1 MTMRRFEIAILG
13 LMFLLALA
21 MPVYAA
27 GNDNVSKIIC
37 NGEGKT
43 TAAPDVVTITLGVET
58 RNVSASVAAAEN
70 AKLMNSTINALLS
83 AGLKKNDI
91 QTSHYSLTTQTEE
104 NPVTAAD
111 AAKNR
116 TPPEFVATNQVTA
129 KMNVTEN
136 IGKVLDAATAAG
148 SNNIVGI
155 SFDLKDPKPQMD
167 KALANAV
174 NDSRRKA
181 EIMAMAAGVKLGK
194 ILELSEGYGYT
205 SSNAP
210 RAAFSLAA
218 APTPVLPGEMEIT
231 ASVTVTYEIT
241 KLA

>member
-1 MTMRRFEIAILG
+1 MRRFEIAILG

-21 MPVYAA
+21 LPAQAA

-43 TAAPDVVTITLGVET
+43 TAAPDIVTITLGVET
-58 RNVSASVAAAEN
+58 RNVSASAAAAEN
-70 AKLMNSTINALLS
+70 TKLMNSTINALLS
-83 AGLKKNDI
+83 AGLNKKDI
-91 QTSHYSLTTQTEE
+91 QTSQYSLTTQPED
-104 NPVTAAD
+104 NPVPASAT
-111 AAKNR
+111 KNK
-116 TPPEFVATNQVTA
+116 TPPVFVATNQVTA

-148 SNNIVGI
+148 SNSVMGI
-155 SFDLKDPKPQMD
+155 SFDLRDPKPQMD

-181 EIMAMAAGVKLGK
+181 EIMAATAGLKLGK

-210 RAAFSLAA
+210 RAAYSVAEA
-218 APTPVLPGEMEIT
+218 TTPVLPGEMEIT

-241 KLA
+241 K

>member
-1 MTMRRFEIAILG
+1 MRKFEIAILG

-21 MPVYAA
+21 IPVYAA

-91 QTSHYSLTTQTEE
+91 QTSHYSLTTQTED
-104 NPVTAAD
+104 NPVTTTGAT
-111 AAKNR
+111 KNK

-136 IGKVLDAATAAG
+136 IGKVLDAVTAAG

-155 SFDLKDPKPQMD
+155 SFDLRDPKPQMD

-181 EIMAMAAGVKLGK
+181 EIMAMAAGVKLGR

-231 ASVTVTYEIT
+231 ASVSVTYEIT

>member
-1 MTMRRFEIAILG
+1 MRRFEITIFG
-13 LMFLLALA
+13 LMLLLALA
-21 MPVYAA
+21 LPAQAA

-43 TAAPDVVTITLGVET
+43 TAAPDIVTITLGVET
-58 RNVSASVAAAEN
+58 RNVNASAAAAEN

-83 AGLKKNDI
+83 AGLNKKDI
-91 QTSHYSLTTQTEE
+91 QTSQYSLTTQPED
-104 NPVTAAD
+104 NPVPASAT
-111 AAKNR
+111 KNK
-116 TPPEFVATNQVTA
+116 TPPVFVATNQVTA
-129 KMNVTEN
+129 KMNVSED

-148 SNNIVGI
+148 SNSVMGI
-155 SFDLKDPKPQMD
+155 SFDLRDPKPQMD

-181 EIMAMAAGVKLGK
+181 EIMAGTAGVKLGK

-210 RAAFSLAA
+210 RAAYSVAEA
-218 APTPVLPGEMEIT
+218 TTPVLPGEMEIT

-241 KLA
+241 K

>member
-1 MTMRRFEIAILG
+1 MRRFEITILG
-13 LMFLLALA
+13 FMFLLALA
-21 MPVYAA
+21 IPVYAT

-43 TAAPDVVTITLGVET
+43 TAAPDIVTITLGVET
-58 RNVSASVAAAEN
+58 RNVSASAAAAEN

-83 AGLKKNDI
+83 AGLKKKDI

-104 NPVTAAD
+104 NAVPAGTE
-111 AAKNR
+111 KNK
-116 TPPEFVATNQVTA
+116 TPPEFVATNQVAA
-129 KMNVTEN
+129 KMNVSEN

-148 SNNIVGI
+148 SNSVMGI
-155 SFDLKDPKPQMD
+155 SFDLRDPKPQMD

-181 EIMAMAAGVKLGK
+181 EIMAATAGVKLGK
-194 ILELSEGYGYT
+194 ILELSEGYGFT

-210 RAAFSLAA
+210 RAAFSLSA

-241 KLA
+241 KSA

>member
-1 MTMRRFEIAILG
+1 MRRFEITIFG
-13 LMFLLALA
+13 LMLLLALA
-21 MPVYAA
+21 LPAQAA

-43 TAAPDVVTITLGVET
+43 TAAPDIVTITLGVET
-58 RNVSASVAAAEN
+58 RNVNASAAAAEN

-83 AGLKKNDI
+83 AGLNKKDI
-91 QTSHYSLTTQTEE
+91 QTSQYSLTTQPED
-104 NPVTAAD
+104 NPVPASAT
-111 AAKNR
+111 KNK
-116 TPPEFVATNQVTA
+116 TPPVFVATNQVTA

-148 SNNIVGI
+148 SNSVMGI
-155 SFDLKDPKPQMD
+155 SFDLRDPKPQMD

-181 EIMAMAAGVKLGK
+181 EIMAGTAGVKLGK

-210 RAAFSLAA
+210 RAAYSVAEA
-218 APTPVLPGEMEIT
+218 TTPVLPGEMEIT

-241 KLA
+241 K

>member
-1 MTMRRFEIAILG
+1 MRRFEITILG

-21 MPVYAA
+21 LPAQAA

-43 TAAPDVVTITLGVET
+43 TAAPDIVTITLGVET
-58 RNVSASVAAAEN
+58 RNVNASAAAAEN

-83 AGLKKNDI
+83 AGLNKKDI
-91 QTSHYSLTTQTEE
+91 QTSQYSLTTQPED
-104 NPVTAAD
+104 NPVPASAT
-111 AAKNR
+111 KNK
-116 TPPEFVATNQVTA
+116 TPPVFVATNQVTA

-148 SNNIVGI
+148 SNSVMGI
-155 SFDLKDPKPQMD
+155 SFDLRDPKPQMD

-181 EIMAMAAGVKLGK
+181 EIMAGTAGVKLGK

-210 RAAFSLAA
+210 RAAYSVAEA
-218 APTPVLPGEMEIT
+218 TTPVLPGEMEIT

-241 KLA
+241 K

>member
-1 MTMRRFEIAILG
+1 MRRFEIAILG
-13 LMFLLALA
+13 LMLLLALA
-21 MPVYAA
+21 LPAQA
-27 GNDNVSKIIC
+27 TGNDNVSKIIC

-43 TAAPDVVTITLGVET
+43 TAIPDIVTITLGVET

-70 AKLMNSTINALLS
+70 AKLMNGTINALLS
-83 AGLKKNDI
+83 AGLNKKDI
-91 QTSHYSLTTQTEE
+91 QTSHYSLTTQTED
-104 NPVTAAD
+104 NPVPTGEAT
-111 AAKNR
+111 KNK
-116 TPPEFVATNQVTA
+116 TPPVFVATNQVNA
-129 KMNVTEN
+129 KMNVSEN

-148 SNNIVGI
+148 SNNVMGI
-155 SFDLKDPKPQMD
+155 SFDLMDPKPQMD

-210 RAAFSLAA
+210 RAAFSLSAA
-218 APTPVLPGEMEIT
+218 STPVLPGEMEIT
-231 ASVTVTYEIT
+231 ASVTITYEIT
-241 KLA
+241 K

>member
-1 MTMRRFEIAILG
+1 MRRFEITILG
-13 LMFLLALA
+13 LVFLLALA
-21 MPVYAA
+21 LPAQAA
-27 GNDNVSKIIC
+27 GNDNMSKIIC

-58 RNVSASVAAAEN
+58 RNVSASAAASEN

-91 QTSHYSLTTQTEE
+91 QTSQYSLTTQTED
-104 NPVTAAD
+104 NSVPAVVT
-111 AAKNR
+111 KNK
-116 TPPEFVATNQVTA
+116 TPPVFVATNQVTA

-136 IGKVLDAATAAG
+136 IGKVLDAATTAG
-148 SNNIVGI
+148 SNSVMGI
-155 SFDLKDPKPQMD
+155 SFDLRNPKPQMD

-181 EIMAMAAGVKLGK
+181 EIMAATAGVKLGK

-210 RAAFSLAA
+210 RAAYSVAEA
-218 APTPVLPGEMEIT
+218 TTPVLPGEMVIT
-231 ASVTVTYEIT
+231 ASVTATYEIT
-241 KLA
+241 KPA

>member
-1 MTMRRFEIAILG
+1 MRRFEIAILG

-21 MPVYAA
+21 LPAQAA

-43 TAAPDVVTITLGVET
+43 TAAPDIVTITLGVET
-58 RNVSASVAAAEN
+58 RNVNASAAAAEN

-83 AGLKKNDI
+83 AGLNKKDI
-91 QTSHYSLTTQTEE
+91 QTSQYSLTTQPED
-104 NPVTAAD
+104 NPVPASAT
-111 AAKNR
+111 KNK
-116 TPPEFVATNQVTA
+116 TPPVFVATNQVTA

-148 SNNIVGI
+148 SNSVMGI
-155 SFDLKDPKPQMD
+155 SFDLRDPKPQMD

-181 EIMAMAAGVKLGK
+181 EIMAGTAGVKLGK

-210 RAAFSLAA
+210 RAAYSVAEA
-218 APTPVLPGEMEIT
+218 TTPVLPGEMEIT

-241 KLA
+241 K

>member
-1 MTMRRFEIAILG
+1 
-13 LMFLLALA
+13 MFLFLTLALPA
-21 MPVYAA
+21 QAA
-27 GNDNVSKIIC
+27 GSDNVSKIIC
-37 NGEGKT
+37 NGEGKA
-43 TAAPDVVTITLGVET
+43 TAAPDVITITLGVET
-58 RNVSASVAAAEN
+58 RNVSASAAAAEN

-83 AGLKKNDI
+83 AGLKKKDV
-91 QTSHYSLTTQTEE
+91 QTSHYSLTIQTEE
-104 NPVTAAD
+104 NPVPAG
-111 AAKNR
+111 AAKNN
-116 TPPEFVATNQVTA
+116 TPPQFVASNQVTA
-129 KMNVTEN
+129 RMNVSEN

-148 SNNIVGI
+148 SNNVMGI

-167 KALANAV
+167 KALAQAV

-210 RAAFSLAA
+210 RAAFSLSA

-231 ASVTVTYEIT
+231 SSVTVTYEIT
-241 KLA
+241 KQA

>member
-1 MTMRRFEIAILG
+1 MRRFEITILG

-21 MPVYAA
+21 LPAQAA

-43 TAAPDVVTITLGVET
+43 TAAPDIVTITLGVET
-58 RNVSASVAAAEN
+58 RNVSASAAASEN
-70 AKLMNSTINALLS
+70 AKLMNSTISALLS
-83 AGLKKNDI
+83 AGLKKKDI
-91 QTSHYSLTTQTEE
+91 QTSHYSLTTQTEDNSVPAGTE
-104 NPVTAAD
+104 
-111 AAKNR
+111 KNK

-136 IGKVLDAATAAG
+136 IGKVLDSANAAG
-148 SNNIVGI
+148 SNSVMGI
-155 SFDLKDPKPQMD
+155 SFDLRDPKPQMD

-210 RAAFSLAA
+210 RAAFSLSAA
-218 APTPVLPGEMEIT
+218 STPVLPGEMEIT

>member
-1 MTMRRFEIAILG
+1 MRRFEIAILG

-21 MPVYAA
+21 LPAQAA

-43 TAAPDVVTITLGVET
+43 TAAPDIVTITLGVET
-58 RNVSASVAAAEN
+58 RNVSASAAAAEN

-83 AGLKKNDI
+83 AGLNKKDI
-91 QTSHYSLTTQTEE
+91 QTSQYSLTTQPED
-104 NPVTAAD
+104 NPVPASAT
-111 AAKNR
+111 KNK
-116 TPPEFVATNQVTA
+116 TPPVFVATNQVTA

-148 SNNIVGI
+148 SNSVMGI
-155 SFDLKDPKPQMD
+155 SFDLRDPKPQMD

-181 EIMAMAAGVKLGK
+181 EIMAGTAGVKLGK

-210 RAAFSLAA
+210 RAAYSVAEA
-218 APTPVLPGEMEIT
+218 TTPVLPGEMEIT

-241 KLA
+241 K

>member
-1 MTMRRFEIAILG
+1 MRRFEIAILG

-104 NPVTAAD
+104 NPVPAGAT
-111 AAKNR
+111 KNK

-155 SFDLKDPKPQMD
+155 SFDLRDPKPQMD

-181 EIMAMAAGVKLGK
+181 EIMATAAGVKLGR

-231 ASVTVTYEIT
+231 ASVTIAYEIT

>member
-1 MTMRRFEIAILG
+1 MRRFEITILG

-21 MPVYAA
+21 LPVQAA

-43 TAAPDVVTITLGVET
+43 TAAPDIVTITLGVET
-58 RNVSASVAAAEN
+58 RNVSASAAAAEN

-83 AGLKKNDI
+83 AELKKKDI
-91 QTSHYSLTTQTEE
+91 QTSQYSLTIQTEDNSVSASAE
-104 NPVTAAD
+104 
-111 AAKNR
+111 KNK

-129 KMNVTEN
+129 KMNVSEN

-148 SNNIVGI
+148 SNSVMGI
-155 SFDLKDPKPQMD
+155 SFNLRDPKPQMD

-174 NDSRRKA
+174 NDSKRKA
-181 EIMAMAAGVKLGK
+181 EIMASTAGVKLGK

-210 RAAFSLAA
+210 RAAYSLAEA
-218 APTPVLPGEMEIT
+218 TTPVLPGEMEIT
-231 ASVTVTYEIT
+231 ASVTATYEIT